1 MPVSRPQRA
10 PRVNAVLLLLWCLLA
25 LSGCG
30 KESSGQSAPAGG
42 MPAPEVVVKTIS
54 RGDLPLNIEYMGQVT
69 GSREVEVRARV
80 GGILLKRAYVE
91 GTQVR
96 QGDLMFLIDPEPFKA
111 ALEQAQG
118 ALEQAE
124 ARLAQTKRDLE
135 RMRKLRQADVV
146 SQKDADDAQTN
157 YESATAEVRAA
168 QGKVREARI
177 NLGYTRVEAPITG
190 VTSKETRSEGSLVGT
205 SADSS
210 LLTVVNRIDP
220 VYVNFSIPSAQA
232 MKFRAN
238 RASGRM
244 AFENGQDFEV
254 RLVLADGSVYPL
266 PGKVNFT
273 DTQVDAQTGVVK
285 ARAEVPNPDGALM
298 PGQFVRAK
306 LAGAVLKQ
314 AMTIPQGAVL
324 QTQQGAM
331 VWVVNAQNMVEP
343 RIVTLG
349 ETQGNAYL
357 IESGLESG
365 ERIVVEGVIKV
376 HPGAPVNPR
385 EAGAE
390 PTAKSPAEAPAKSP
404 DGQAG

>member
-1 MPVSRPQRA
+1 MAEHYPVRTARLKFSIL
-10 PRVNAVLLLLWCLLA
+10 VLACLLA
-25 LSGCG
+25 LPGCG
-30 KESSGQSAPAGG
+30 KDSSGQAPAGG
-42 MPAPEVVVKTIS
+42 MPAPEVVVKTIIQ
-54 RGDLPLNIEYMGQVT
+54 GDLPLDIEYMGQVT

-118 ALEQAE
+118 ALGQSE
-124 ARLAQTKRDLE
+124 AKLARTVRDLE
-135 RMRKLRQADVV
+135 RMRKLRQADVI
-146 SQKDADDAQTN
+146 SQKDKDDAQT
-157 YESATAEVRAA
+157 EFETATAEVRSA

-190 VTSKETRSEGSLVGT
+190 VTSKETRSEGSLIGT
-205 SADSS
+205 GTESS
-210 LLTVVNRIDP
+210 LLTVMNRIDP
-220 VYVNFSIPSAQA
+220 VYVNFSIPAA
-232 MKFRAN
+232 EARKFRAN

-244 AFENGQDFEV
+244 AFEKGEDFEV
-254 RLVLADGSVYPL
+254 RLQLPDGSAYPIT
-266 PGKVNFT
+266 GRINFT

-285 ARAEVPNPDGALM
+285 ARAEVPNPQGELM
-298 PGQFVRAK
+298 PGQFVRAR
-306 LAGAVLKQ
+306 LTGAVLRQ
-314 AMTIPQGAVL
+314 AMAIPQGAVL

-331 VWVVNAQNMVEP
+331 VWVVNAQNTVEP

-349 ETQGNAYL
+349 ETLGNNYL
-357 IESGLESG
+357 LESGLASG

-385 EAGAE
+385 EAG
-390 PTAKSPAEAPAKSP
+390 TAPAPAPS
-404 DGQAG
+404 GQAG